1 MKYKKMNLEL
11 QDADYT
17 DLEINNDAETGEN
30 LGVSDL

>member
-1 MKYKKMNLEL
+1 MNLEL